1 MLGSDFYYLPK
12 KLQQAWSSGTV
23 TRQLNLSLLDDVYSN
38 WHKMEKKVKMRILLS
53 FLGLDASKKQELSSA
68 LKKLLQL
75 AREEETTEAWVSV
88 TAQLVHER
96 LFGTSIDISAASENG
111 FADRDFLKETTET
124 IIDRLVE
131 WSSSES
137 SNDSTYFQ
145 PLEFRYL
152 ESSWVSSQMS
162 EEIVNNEFH
171 FSGSVPDFIAK
182 GGFLSYSTLPYPP
195 GSFFSFT
202 LKSRFLNIHSP

>member
-1 MLGSDFYYLPK
+1 MLGSDFYSLPK

-111 FADRDFLKETTET
+111 FADRDFLK
-124 IIDRLVE
+124 
-131 WSSSES
+131 
-137 SNDSTYFQ
+137 
-145 PLEFRYL
+145 
-152 ESSWVSSQMS
+152 
-162 EEIVNNEFH
+162 
-171 FSGSVPDFIAK
+171 
-182 GGFLSYSTLPYPP
+182 
-195 GSFFSFT
+195 
-202 LKSRFLNIHSP
+202 